1 MSTREPGR
9 APASAA
15 LTPLP
20 RIEDLPV
27 ADHGYDRDRVQE
39 AFEAF
44 QRHVTSLQAHL
55 RVLQAAP
62 GGTAQPT
69 GHAVRMDSL
78 HLVRAAAEFAD
89 TIERDAQEAAV
100 KQIGRAE
107 QEIRERQLE
116 IQQQEAEVARIRAE
130 TERQRAEVLNAARG
144 EAREILTNANRESAQ
159 QLREAE
165 ARGARLLEQS
175 RHQATELTNAARAE
189 VEQTLEWARAQAE
202 LIVQRSRTGAE
213 RLLSAAGHGD
223 PAIQEAVDAI
233 VRAAQADASLPEAP
247 VGVSRAD
254 ARPEPEPTPEPA
266 AAAEPERAEEA
277 SGEASDEERAER
289 PESPTE
295 GERREPS

>member
-1 MSTREPGR
+1 MSTPEPGR

-20 RIEDLPV
+20 RVEDLPV
-27 ADHGYDRDRVQE
+27 ADQGYDRERVHE

-62 GGTAQPT
+62 GATAQPT

-89 TIERDAQEAAV
+89 TIERDAQEAAA
-100 KQIGRAE
+100 KQIARTE
-107 QEIRERQLE
+107 EEIRERQLE
-116 IQQQEAEVARIRAE
+116 IQQREAEVARIRAE
-130 TERQRAEVLNAARG
+130 TERQRTDILNVARA
-144 EAREILTNANRESAQ
+144 EAREILTNANRESAE

-175 RHQATELTNAARAE
+175 RHQATELANAARAE

-202 LIVQRSRTGAE
+202 VIAQRARTGAE

-223 PAIQEAVDAI
+223 PAIQEAVAAI
-233 VRAAQADASLPEAP
+233 VRSAQPETSADVAGRQASAQLAQPPAEPGAAQVP
-247 VGVSRAD
+247 
-254 ARPEPEPTPEPA
+254 
-266 AAAEPERAEEA
+266 
-277 SGEASDEERAER
+277 EERSSEDLGQTGS
-289 PESPTE
+289 ESPEE
-295 GERREPS
+295 GDRRQPS

>member
-89 TIERDAQEAAV
+89 TIERDAQDAAT
-100 KQIGRAE
+100 KQIARAE
-107 QEIRERQLE
+107 EEIRERQLE
-116 IQQQEAEVARIRAE
+116 VQQQQAEVARIRAE
-130 TERQRAEVLNAARG
+130 TERQRTDILNAARG
-144 EAREILTNANRESAQ
+144 EAREILTNANRESAE

-175 RHQATELTNAARAE
+175 RHQATELANAARAE

-202 LIVQRSRTGAE
+202 IIAERARTGAE

-223 PAIQEAVDAI
+223 PAIQEAVAAI
-233 VRAAQADASLPEAP
+233 VRSAQGESSASGTSAAPPPQAAP
-247 VGVSRAD
+247 APTAV
-254 ARPEPEPTPEPA
+254 EPEPAGDPDED
-266 AAAEPERAEEA
+266 RAGDG
-277 SGEASDEERAER
+277 S
-289 PESPTE
+289 ESPEE
-295 GERREPS
+295 GDRRQPS

>member
-9 APASAA
+9 APAGAA

-27 ADHGYDRDRVQE
+27 TDHGYDRDRVQE

-62 GGTAQPT
+62 GGAAQPT

-89 TIERDAQEAAV
+89 TIERDAQDAAA
-100 KQIGRAE
+100 KEIARAE
-107 QEIRERQLE
+107 EEIREHQLE
-116 IQQQEAEVARIRAE
+116 MQQQEAEVAQIRAE
-130 TERQRAEVLNAARG
+130 TERQRTDILNAARG
-144 EAREILTNANRESAQ
+144 EAREILTNANRESAE

-175 RHQATELTNAARAE
+175 RHQATDLANAARAE

-202 LIVQRSRTGAE
+202 IIAQRAHTGAE

-223 PAIQEAVDAI
+223 AAIQEAVAAI
-233 VRAAQADASLPEAP
+233 VRSAQGDTSAADTPTTEASRSPGAP
-247 VGVSRAD
+247 G
-254 ARPEPEPTPEPA
+254 ARA
-266 AAAEPERAEEA
+266 AAPERPQGTGQAPGA
-277 SGEASDEERAER
+277 DRRDDAA
-289 PESPTE
+289 ESPEE
-295 GERREPS
+295 GDRRQPS